1 MTNTSYNNGQPLV
14 SAPSATYQGISH
26 DGVNRFLGIRYA
38 SPPVGGRRFRAPEL
52 LPDTSSTIQATQFGA
67 HSYQYGLPEILQ
79 KGFAVQGEASEDC
92 LFLNVYAPGEQ
103 SNNAPV
109 MVWIHGG
116 AFIGGEGAQYD
127 PHNLVQEHGVVVV
140 TINYRLGLFGFV
152 DLRAY
157 GDEFAGS
164 NNLGLQDQISA
175 LTWISRN
182 IEAFGG
188 DPDNVTIWGESAG
201 AGSVLALL
209 GAPSAEGLFHKA
221 MAFSGGETLVPS
233 FPQTA
238 LLAPHLG
245 LEPDDHMLDPL
256 MTMDASEINRIQI
269 ASMYYAGPSIDGV
282 VVTRPACEAIKD
294 GGASHVPIITGST
307 KDEGTLLAP
316 DWAVNEEVL
325 AGTIFALAGSI
336 SRDDGQAYR
345 DYLSSQFGHL
355 SGVDQLSQVWSDL
368 FRSAGL
374 RVAKIASEYGAG
386 GWTYQFEVETE
397 HPLGVTHFSDVPFA
411 FNWVKPGHPK
421 LFAHEPTQANQQLSK
436 QWSSTLVAF
445 ARNGTPSGAGLP
457 GWPTYKS
464 PSLESLR
471 LSHSPEIVSRYEG
484 DSLLKLYRVI

>member
-1 MTNTSYNNGQPLV
+1 M
-14 SAPSATYQGISH
+14 
-26 DGVNRFLGIRYA
+26 
-38 SPPVGGRRFRAPEL
+38 E
-52 LPDTSSTIQATQFGA
+52 
-67 HSYQYGLPEILQ
+67 
-79 KGFAVQGEASEDC
+79 
-92 LFLNVYAPGEQ
+92 
-103 SNNAPV
+103 
-109 MVWIHGG
+109 
-116 AFIGGEGAQYD
+116 
-127 PHNLVQEHGVVVV
+127 
-140 TINYRLGLFGFV
+140 
-152 DLRAY
+152 
-157 GDEFAGS
+157 
-164 NNLGLQDQISA
+164 
-175 LTWISRN
+175 
-182 IEAFGG
+182 G

-245 LEPDDHMLDPL
+245 LEPDDHLLDPL

-294 GGASHVPIITGST
+294 GGASHIPIITGST

-316 DWAVNEEVL
+316 DWAINEEVL
-325 AGTIFALAGSI
+325 AGTIFALAGSV
-336 SRDDGQAYR
+336 SRDDGRAYR
-345 DYLSSQFGHL
+345 DYLNSQFGHL
-355 SGVDQLSQVWSDL
+355 SGVDQLSQVWNDL

-374 RVAKIASEYGAG
+374 RVAEAASEYGAG

-445 ARNGTPSGAGLP
+445 ARNGIPSGAGLP
-457 GWPTYKS
+457 EWPTYKR
-464 PSLESLR
+464 PRLDSLR
-471 LSHSPEIVSRYEG
+471 LSHTPEIVSRYEG
-484 DSLLKLYRVI
+484 DNLLKLYRVI